1 MRNFTLDEFDSPDV
15 PGSGSLMQDSTLEK
29 LDNARDYAGIPF
41 VVNSGIRTIQH
52 NAKVGGSDGSSHL
65 PEKGYAVDLKCTSSR
80 DRWIIVNALL
90 KAGFTRVG
98 IAKTFIHADD
108 DPNKSP
114 EVIWTY

>member
-1 MRNFTLDEFDSPDV
+1 MRNFTLDEFDSPDI

-29 LDNARDYAGIPF
+29 LDRARDIAGVPF
-41 VVNSGIRTIQH
+41 VVNSGYRTQLH

-65 PEKGYAVDLKCTSSR
+65 QGYAVDLSCTTSINR
-80 DRWIIVNALL
+80 FKIVKALL
-90 KAGFTRVG
+90 KAGFTRIG

>member
-1 MRNFTLDEFDSPDV
+1 MRNFTLNEFDSPDK
-15 PGSGSLMQDSTLEK
+15 PGSGSLMQDSTIEK

-41 VVNSGIRTIQH
+41 MVNSGFRTIQH
-52 NAKVGGSDGSSHL
+52 NAKVGGSDNSSHL
-65 PEKGYAVDLKCTSSR
+65 EGYAVDLKCTDSR
-80 DRWIIVNALL
+80 SRFKMVSALQ
-90 KAGFTRVG
+90 KAGFTRIG